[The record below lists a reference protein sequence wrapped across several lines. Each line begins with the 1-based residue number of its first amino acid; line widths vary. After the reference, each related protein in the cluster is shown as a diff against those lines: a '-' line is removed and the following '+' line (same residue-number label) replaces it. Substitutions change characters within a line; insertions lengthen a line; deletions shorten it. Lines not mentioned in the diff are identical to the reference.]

1 MPLKEW
7 GSVRPATKVWAMVS
21 RQTASPD
28 EGVDF
33 ELRFHE
39 AYPMLM
45 TDTRPL
51 RMTSTLSEGTP

>member
-1 MPLKEW
+1 MTW
-7 GSVRPATKVWAMVS
+7 GELTPTIKNWAMVS

-28 EGVDF
+28 GGVDF
-33 ELRFHE
+33 ELRLHE